1 MNWVHSDQKLSS
13 SAIIIIYSDFEDSDQ
28 KLSSSAIIIIYSDF
42 EGTNKNLIDETS
54 EI

>member
-1 MNWVHSDQKLSS
+1 MNWVH
-13 SAIIIIYSDFEDSDQ
+13 SDQ